1 MELKFYLWDNNAESG
16 PYTLGQIRSIYASG
30 RITLD
35 TLLREES
42 DTEWKELRAHYIIEN
57 SQVTKPQGQKSPK
70 LDFIFGKVAA
80 AIGVLVGLYCVANGL
95 IIGIA
100 AKNAVNQT
108 TAEILF
114 VGGWL
119 IIICSVICFLLA
131 RIGQDR

>member
-1 MELKFYLWDNNAESG
+1 MELNFYIWDNNSEAG
-16 PYTLGQIRSIYASG
+16 PYSLNQIRSIYAAG

-35 TLLREES
+35 TMLREES

-57 SQVTKPQGQKSPK
+57 QQVNKPQSKKSPNS
-70 LDFIFGKVAA
+70 DFIFGKVAA
-80 AIGVLVGLYCVANGL
+80 ALGILVGLYCVANGL
-95 IIGIA
+95 IIGVA

-119 IIICSVICFLLA
+119 IIICSVICYMIA